1 MENASNPDIDK
12 VTNRKDHLFTLF
24 ITFVNKFLLIN

>member
-12 VTNRKDHLFTLF
+12 VTNGKELLFTLF
-24 ITFVNKFLLIN
+24 ITFVNKVLLIN